1 MIISAQATAD
11 FTTRGPTPLNSP
23 GIPSSY
29 TLLAFSAN
37 HPVHRLHDAEGRQC
51 LSRAHLLLRLHDVE
65 RIHEE
70 GSQRSRRRAAN
81 ETLRGTREIRLLHD
95 RSRLFQSVCYRKQLP
110 SHQPVKSGEGDVAE
124 QIRVH
129 ALPEIEHAVNT
140 CLATHALDRADEAAG
155 HSRMKSKEQSH
166 LACACVLR
174 NSSGSTQ
181 TTASARARPPL
192 MAGTIQDTLII
203 SNESETDQWFVK

>member
-1 MIISAQATAD
+1 M
-11 FTTRGPTPLNSP
+11 
-23 GIPSSY
+23 PSSY
-29 TLLAFSAN
+29 TSLPFSAN
-37 HPVHRLHDAEGRQC
+37 HLVHRPHDAEGRQC
-51 LSRAHLLLRLHDVE
+51 LSRAHLLLRLHHVE

-81 ETLRGTREIRLLHD
+81 ETLRGTWEIRLLHD
-95 RSRLFQSVCYRKQLP
+95 RSRLFESACYRKQLP

-129 ALPEIEHAVNT
+129 ALPEIEHAVDA
-140 CLATHALDRADEAAG
+140 CLSTYALDRADEAPG
-155 HSRMKSKEQSH
+155 HSRMKNKEQSH

-174 NSSGSTQ
+174 NSRGSTQ

-203 SNESETDQWFVK
+203 SQSDRTDQWFVK